1 MFLASWRVDRVGVVL
16 PGGDLER
23 RSASA
28 WRNKSAL
35 LPLPV
40 RRRRVVGSVVWPAD
54 GSCLFGAP
62 RSADLRGFA
71 SELFADLLSPAG
83 RGGEG
88 RRSLVWQLCF
98 VLVFVVFFGG
108 SPLSGRGG
116 KGRDPLEVLLVR
128 LVVLL
133 RARHGGGVGHVP
145 WSSRPRACLPTW
157 CRFLQRRR
165 GALRYVGGLW
175 VTPRPV
181 QVCWSKVGR
190 SSLDAPSWWCWCLDL
205 REGRRCSFSVLDSGA
220 LRRMALVFEAWW
232 SSPAVVSGWFDF
244 VSSGDGVG
252 GVGALGRVVHLS
264 VFALLYVMF
273 SVFCIS

>member
-133 RARHGGGVGHVP
+133 AGGCCCSCCSSVAPCGRRGHRRGHRGLCRAKVLCRAPYRFIAVWASLPCRPVVP
-145 WSSRPRACLPTW
+145 WFPL
-157 CRFLQRRR
+157 CRQ
-165 GALRYVGGLW
+165 
-175 VTPRPV
+175 
-181 QVCWSKVGR
+181 
-190 SSLDAPSWWCWCLDL
+190 
-205 REGRRCSFSVLDSGA
+205 
-220 LRRMALVFEAWW
+220 
-232 SSPAVVSGWFDF
+232 
-244 VSSGDGVG
+244 
-252 GVGALGRVVHLS
+252 
-264 VFALLYVMF
+264 
-273 SVFCIS
+273 